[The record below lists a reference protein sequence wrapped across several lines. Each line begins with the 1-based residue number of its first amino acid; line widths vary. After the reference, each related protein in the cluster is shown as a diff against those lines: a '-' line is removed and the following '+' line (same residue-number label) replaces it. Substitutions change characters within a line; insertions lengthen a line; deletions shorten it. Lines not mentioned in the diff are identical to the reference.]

1 MKSSHKWLIG
11 AALVAVAGRAELAQW
26 VQHIPGA
33 SALESV
39 FFRDVAMPAGVVK
52 SRRPPRETVA
62 ELTKQ
67 IAAAP
72 SRADLVTLRAHEAE
86 LNLDFTTAEQD
97 WKTYARLAGDKV
109 EGSVALADYYH
120 RRLQPKEEL
129 AALLQAAS
137 QPSSGRDALNA
148 RYGTAVVGAL

>member
-97 WKTYARLAGDKV
+97 WKTYARLAVTRWKAPSLWPTTTTGDC
-109 EGSVALADYYH
+109 SP
-120 RRLQPKEEL
+120 RRNWRHCWRRRASLRL
-129 AALLQAAS
+129 AAMH
-137 QPSSGRDALNA
+137 
-148 RYGTAVVGAL
+148 